1 VKLTDAT
8 IRALLHPER
17 GQRDYTDDAVRGL
30 AVRVGKRTKTFTLVT
45 GLKRKRFTLGQYDP
59 PRFTLAMARERARDI
74 IAAERLRKAEPSRTT
89 FEEALEVYYRVHLP
103 TLRKASQRC
112 VTQALDRHFRP
123 ILGNKPLQDIKR
135 SDIAPVLDTML
146 HIPTAMHSTFKYLR
160 AFLNWCVTRG
170 YIETA
175 PTDRMESPKRPPSRS
190 RVLSADELV
199 AIWCAL
205 PGTDYGRLIKLC
217 ILSGQRKGQWGATR
231 REYIAGDTITW
242 PVELMKNGKA
252 HSLPLTP
259 TMKALLPD
267 RIGYLFP
274 NENAIP
280 FVNWTR
286 NKDRLVDSSG
296 VQDFRV
302 HDFRRSWATIAA
314 EELDIQPHIIESVLS
329 HSSGTAVGRIY
340 NRAKYMEPMRKAL
353 LAFEG
358 WLHTIVCQHG
368 GRQCLTATS
377 LITSPASANG

>member
-1 VKLTDAT
+1 MKLTDAT
-8 IRALLHPER
+8 IRAMPHHEHS
-17 GQRDYTDDAVRGL
+17 QRDYADDAVRGL

-45 GLKRKRFTLGQYDP
+45 GSQRKRFTIGQYDP
-59 PRFTLAMARERARDI
+59 PRFTLAMAREKARDI
-74 IAAERLRKAEPSRTT
+74 IAAERLRKHEPTRTT

-112 VTQALDRHFRP
+112 VTQALDWHFRP
-123 ILGNKPLQDIKR
+123 KLGKKALVDIKR

-175 PTDRMESPKRPPSRS
+175 PTDRMEPPKRPPSRT
-190 RVLSADELV
+190 RVLSAEELV
-199 AIWCAL
+199 AIWRAL
-205 PGTDYGRLIKLC
+205 PETDYGRLIKLC
-217 ILSGQRKGQWGATR
+217 ILSGQRKGQWGAIR
-231 REYIAGDTITW
+231 REHIAGDTITW
-242 PVELMKNGKA
+242 PAELMKNGKA
-252 HSLPLTP
+252 HTLPLTP
-259 TMKALLPD
+259 TMKALLPN

-286 NKDRLVDSSG
+286 NKDRLVDASG

-340 NRAKYMEPMRKAL
+340 NRARYLEPMRKAL
-353 LAFEG
+353 LAFEE
-358 WLHTIVCQHG
+358 WLHTILCNMEGGNV
-368 GRQCLTATS
+368 GRQL
-377 LITSPASANG
+377 L